1 MSASIITGYIIY
13 FSYVFYLSFLHFNE
27 FFPFSTYLHIIVGTT
42 DKVCR
47 VNEVSTAVIARYCGD
62 RYIKVAVTGRVEWGI
77 G

>member
-1 MSASIITGYIIY
+1 MSFIY
-13 FSYVFYLSFLHFNE
+13 RFHTFMSFFR
-27 FFPFSTYLHIIVGTT
+27 FWHIYTLFVGTI

-77 G
+77 D